1 MKYSDIT
8 NHLSFRIIAP
18 VFLLILLAGF
28 SLYGFF
34 YYIASDFINRAITTN
49 LHERA
54 SDIYI
59 IVDSSLDELI
69 KSGLSGNE
77 RAVRVKKALTVSM
90 IENALQQHNLKGVV
104 TEKDNTVFLADE
116 LSSKI
121 IAAADTLKE
130 NDVLYV
136 KYKGNMYYLYLFE
149 FEPWGW
155 RIYLIKDEAE
165 YAALINKVRYAYVIT
180 GILLLIASSL
190 SIYYLGKTI
199 RYPLNKIIEC
209 FKRGEKPEYKGI
221 YEFEFLSDNIGMTL
235 ESLKNETQKLNNIY
249 YIAISKRGKE
259 FFNEVTATIARM
271 FNLNSSIAKIEPGR
285 KTVHFVSMYLDGKL
299 KEDIEIPLQN
309 APCES
314 IMNKQQL
321 VVIEK
326 GACQQ
331 FPLAEFMSESQT
343 ESYAGV
349 PVFGRNNNVIGIVS
363 AFGKPR
369 EFTDDDIKTLL
380 AIGQMVAAEFE
391 LIEKTVYLDNIMHS
405 STDTAIVAT
414 DFDLHITY
422 YNSAAEKILG
432 FKPEEAIGQKITE
445 IQCDLENVKPDDF
458 NNAVELA
465 KEKGEHQFF
474 YEKNTQD
481 GIHYVDSRIYTMVD
495 KDNKSVGFV
504 LMARD
509 ITDYKRLEEQ
519 LLHSQKLE
527 AVGLLAGGVAH
538 EFNNILMAIM
548 GYSSFLKEKIGE
560 NDPYKTYLENILVSC
575 EKAANLTKGLLTF
588 SRKQIINP
596 KNININSIIRR
607 VEKLLVDV
615 IGEDIK
621 LRTVLSDT
629 EMTVKA
635 DSGQIEQVLMNLV
648 TNARDAMPKGGSLT
662 IKTEAIMISTDY
674 IRGRLDLRPGMYA
687 LISVTD
693 TGIGMDEKTIEHI
706 FEPFFTLKEV
716 GKGTGLGLPIV
727 FGIIKQHNG
736 DINVYS
742 ELGKGSVFR
751 IYLPLSSGPQTDEN
765 QPVFQEPLKGGS
777 ETILIVEDDNNIR
790 DLIKDILN
798 KFGYNAI
805 ASTDEDAIKIFEDNK
820 EKIQLLIL
828 DVIMP
833 KKSGKEIYEEIRKFK
848 PAMKALFMSGYTS
861 DIIFERGILEEGIEF
876 IPKPIMPLELLRKVR
891 EVLDK

>member
-8 NHLSFRIIAP
+8 NRLSFRIIAP
-18 VFLLILLAGF
+18 VFLLILVAGF

-34 YYIASDFINRAITTN
+34 YYVASDFINRSIATN
-49 LHERA
+49 IHERA
-54 SDIYI
+54 SEIYI
-59 IVDSSLDELI
+59 IADRSLDELI
-69 KSGLSGNE
+69 KSGLSDNE
-77 RAVRVKKALTVSM
+77 RAVRVKKALTVSI

-104 TEKDNTVFLADE
+104 IEKDNTVFLADE

-130 NDVLYV
+130 NDVLYI
-136 KYKGNMYYLYLFE
+136 KYKDNMYYLYLFE
-149 FEPWGW
+149 FEPWEW

-180 GILLLIASSL
+180 GILLLIASAL
-190 SIYYLGKTI
+190 SIYYFGKTI
-199 RYPLNKIIEC
+199 RSPINKIIDC

-221 YEFEFLSDNIGMTL
+221 YEFEFLSDNVGMIL

-259 FFNEVTATIARM
+259 FFNEVTTAIARM

-285 KTVHFVSMYLDGKL
+285 KTLHIVSMYLDGKL

-314 IMNKQQL
+314 IMSKQQL

-326 GACQQ
+326 GVCQQ
-331 FPLAEFMSESQT
+331 FPMAKFISESKA

-349 PVFGRNNNVIGIVS
+349 PVFDRNNNVIGIVNT
-363 AFGKPR
+363 FGKPR

-391 LIEKTVYLDNIMHS
+391 LLEKTVYLDNIMHS

-432 FKPEEAIGQKITE
+432 FQSEKTIGQKITE
-445 IQCDLENVKPDDF
+445 IKCDLENVKPADF

-465 KEKGEHQFF
+465 KEKGEHQFP

-481 GIHYVDSRIYTMVD
+481 GIHYIDSRIYTMVD
-495 KDNKSVGFV
+495 KNNKSVGFV

-548 GYSSFLKEKIGE
+548 GYSSFLKEKIGK

-596 KNININSIIRR
+596 KNININSIVRR

-621 LRTVLSDT
+621 LRTVLSDA
-629 EMTVKA
+629 EITVKA
-635 DSGQIEQVLMNLV
+635 DSGQIEQVLMNLA

-662 IKTEAIMISTDY
+662 IQTEIVMVSTDY
-674 IRGRLDLRPGMYA
+674 IKGRLDLRPGMYA

-742 ELGKGSVFR
+742 EPGKGTVVR

-765 QPVFQEPLKGGS
+765 QPAFQEPLKGGS
-777 ETILIVEDDNNIR
+777 ETILIVEDDKNIR
-790 DLIKDILN
+790 DLIKDILD
-798 KFGYNAI
+798 KYGYNAI
-805 ASTDEDAIKIFEDNK
+805 ASTDENAIKIFEGNK

-876 IPKPIMPLELLRKVR
+876 IPKPIMPIELLKKVR